1 MGLRFR
7 HSFQLFP
14 GVRLNL
20 SKSGLSASFGVPGA
34 TLNVGPRGV
43 ASTIGIPGTGLSYH
57 TNHSI
62 PAGHSAQPAIPN
74 YPVSPPSFTPSLAYA
89 QAMEM
94 REINSASVEQ
104 LTSDSLVELRDLIH
118 QARTQRGEIEADLKE
133 ARQQFDAQSTEL
145 NRRQRSL
152 FRMFYKRRIA
162 ELEEAV
168 PETEAEIERLTEW
181 QGSTHIDISFETSET
196 AQKAYGALVRA
207 FETLKASKLI
217 WDITSDRNTN
227 RVIERTSA
235 TRTVTRTPVKLD
247 YSSSDLVRFAG
258 RAIQFQ
264 NVNGEDIMI
273 YPGVV
278 LMPRGD
284 GAFAL
289 IELRD
294 IDLRFKASQ
303 FVEEEGVP
311 ADAQVT
317 GHTWAK
323 VNKDGS
329 PDRRFANNYQIP
341 IVLYGTLVFTS
352 PNGVEEEY
360 QFSNA
365 QAAADFSTAFDRYK
379 AALFQ

>member
-20 SKSGLSASFGVPGA
+20 SKSGVSASFGVPGA

-43 ASTIGIPGTGLSYH
+43 TSTLGIPGTGLSYR
-57 TNHSI
+57 TNHST
-62 PAGHSAQPAIPN
+62 PANPRADTSRPHFPASQPT
-74 YPVSPPSFTPSLAYA
+74 FTPSPAYL

-104 LTSDSLVELRDLIH
+104 LTSDSLVELRDMIH
-118 QARTQRGEIEADLKE
+118 QARTQRTEIEADLRE
-133 ARQQFDAQSTEL
+133 ARQLFETQSAEL

-152 FRMFYKRRIA
+152 LRMFYKRRIA
-162 ELEEAV
+162 ELENAV

-181 QGSTHIDISFETSET
+181 QGHTHIDISFETSEA

-207 FETLKASKLI
+207 FEALKASKAI
-217 WDITSDRNTN
+217 WDITSDRNNN
-227 RVIERTSA
+227 RVIERTAAS
-235 TRTVTRTPVKLD
+235 RTVARAPVKLD
-247 YSSSDLVRFAG
+247 YSSSDLVRFSG
-258 RAIQFQ
+258 RAMQFQ
-264 NVNGEDIMI
+264 NINGEDILI

-289 IELRD
+289 IEFRD
-294 IDLRFKASQ
+294 INLEFRALQ
-303 FVEEEGVP
+303 FVEEDAVP
-311 ADAQVT
+311 PDAQMV

-329 PDRRFANNYQIP
+329 PDRRFSANYQIP
-341 IVLYGTLVFTS
+341 VVLYGTLIFTS
-352 PNGVEEEY
+352 PSGVEEEY

-365 QAAADFSTAFDRYK
+365 QVANDFAASFERYK
-379 AALFQ
+379 AALSI

>member
-43 ASTIGIPGTGLSYH
+43 ASTVGIPGTGLSYR

-62 PAGHSAQPAIPN
+62 PASQPSQPSQPSVPN
-74 YPVSPPSFTPSLAYA
+74 YPAPSPAYA

-104 LTSDSLVELRDLIH
+104 LTSDSLVELRDMIH
-118 QARTQRGEIEADLKE
+118 QARTQRTEIEADLKE
-133 ARQQFDAQSTEL
+133 ARQLHGTQSTEL
-145 NRRQRSL
+145 NQRQRSL
-152 FRMFYKRRIA
+152 LRIFYKRRIA

-168 PETEAEIERLTEW
+168 PETEAEIQRLTEW
-181 QGSTHIDISFETSET
+181 QGFTHIDISFETSEG
-196 AQKAYGALVRA
+196 AQKSYGALVRA
-207 FETLKASKLI
+207 FETLKASRLI

-235 TRTVTRTPVKLD
+235 SRTVTRTPVKLD

-258 RAIQFQ
+258 RAMQFQ
-264 NVNGEDIMI
+264 NINGEDIMI

-294 IDLRFKASQ
+294 IDLSFRAQQ
-303 FVEEEGVP
+303 FVEEEAVP
-311 ADAQVT
+311 SDAQVV
-317 GHTWAK
+317 GNTWAK

-329 PDRRFANNYQIP
+329 PDRRFSANYQIP
-341 IVLYGTLVFTS
+341 VVLYGTLIFTS
-352 PNGVEEEY
+352 PNGIEEEY

-365 QAAADFSTAFDRYK
+365 QAAQDFAMSFDRYK
-379 AALFQ
+379 AALSE